1 MAKDVEI
8 TGLQDILDELKKKS
22 ENISKL
28 ENEALKNAAQI
39 VQENAKQKAPVSKT
53 KKEHMRDHIVISKI
67 STVNGVKYIKVGVEK
82 DFYYA
87 KFVEF
92 GTTKMKARPF
102 MQPAY
107 EENVE
112 KIQQTMIET
121 LRKGLE

>member
-1 MAKDVEI
+1 MAKEVEI
-8 TGLQDILDELKKKS
+8 NGLQDILNELKKKS

-28 ENEALKNAAQI
+28 ENEALRNAAQI
-39 VQENAKQKAPVSKT
+39 VKEAAEQKAPVSKA
-53 KKEHMRDHIVISKI
+53 KKEHMKDNIIISNI
-67 STVNGVKYIKVGVEK
+67 STSQGVKYIKVGVKK

-107 EENVE
+107 EENIE
-112 KIQQTMIET
+112 KIQQAMINT
-121 LRKGLE
+121 LKEGLE